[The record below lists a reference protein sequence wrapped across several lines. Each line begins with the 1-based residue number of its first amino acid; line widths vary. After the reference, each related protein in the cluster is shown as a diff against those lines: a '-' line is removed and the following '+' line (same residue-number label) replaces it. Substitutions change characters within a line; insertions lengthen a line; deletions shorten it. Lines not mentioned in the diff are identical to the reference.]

1 MKRKQNLILS
11 NVFLDIDTLSHIF
24 KYNNQEMFYILISH
38 DWECRFLTVN
48 ALPIVEGCSN
58 NVSMFNQM

>member
-11 NVFLDIDTLSHIF
+11 NVFLGIDTLSHIF
-24 KYNNQEMFYILISH
+24 KYNNQ